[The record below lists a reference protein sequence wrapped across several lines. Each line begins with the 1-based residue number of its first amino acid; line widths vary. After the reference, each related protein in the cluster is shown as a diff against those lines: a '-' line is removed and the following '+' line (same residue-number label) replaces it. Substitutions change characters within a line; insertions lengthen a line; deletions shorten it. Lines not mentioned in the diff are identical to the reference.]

1 MVLRD
6 FNETFAYE
14 LRDPEFAAGYL
25 QACLEHE
32 TVDAFLIALR
42 DVAKANGGMTRL
54 AEDTPLGRES
64 LYKTLSVQGNLEFRT
79 LNAILSALGMR
90 FSIVVGGAE
99 AEATEEAPR
108 EALQAA

>member
-1 MVLRD
+1 
-6 FNETFAYE
+6 
-14 LRDPEFAAGYL
+14 
-25 QACLEHE
+25 
-32 TVDAFLIALR
+32 
-42 DVAKANGGMTRL
+42 
-54 AEDTPLGRES
+54 
-64 LYKTLSVQGNLEFRT
+64 VQGNLEFRT